1 MDFERELTRES
12 LEARKKKNEE
22 QEAISSKTF
31 AYEKEVS
38 MLAKFEKA
46 GNEFSGANEW
56 SLIETHNSV
65 LAVLREET
73 TEDGDSINTMVAF
86 QTDDIIGLEFQI
98 NTKKE
103 ITEELFG
110 SFIKT
115 FDYRTYVDK
124 TIDGNY
130 QGLILGDLDYNKYK
144 DNEINLFGHCY
155 GPLYLQI
162 KEALEKAK

>member
-1 MDFERELTRES
+1 MDYERELTRES
-12 LEARKKKNEE
+12 LEARKQKNEE
-22 QEAISSKTF
+22 QETISSKTI

-46 GNEFSGANEW
+46 GNEFSEGSEW

-65 LAVLREET
+65 LAVLREEKT
-73 TEDGDSINTMVAF
+73 DDGDTINTMVAF
-86 QTDDIIGLEFQI
+86 QTDDIIGLEFQV

-103 ITEELFG
+103 ISEDLFN

-115 FDYRTYVDK
+115 FDFRTYVDK

-130 QGLILGDLDYNKYK
+130 QGLILGDLDYDKYK
-144 DNEINLFGHCY
+144 GHEIDLFGHCY

-162 KEALEKAK
+162 KQALEKL